1 MKYRFILSN
10 LDDKTS
16 VKYRTLKEVAD
27 NLKVPYHQARS
38 LYLADK
44 KQFLHPV
51 INKLYTQYR
60 ILDNSEN

>member
-10 LDDKTS
+10 LDDKSS

-27 NLKVPYHQARS
+27 NLKVPYHQADN

-44 KQFLHPV
+44 KQIFTPC
-51 INKLYTQYR
+51 NK
-60 ILDNSEN
+60 